1 MHPMQPASSTSR
13 PSLTL
18 WATAAQVLLVVLAA
32 GWLLLAIGWA
42 MIHFWIVPRASEFRP
57 QLQTLAS
64 KATGLQ
70 VDIGELSAHSAGV
83 FPSFELKQVHLQG
96 AAGGPG
102 LLLPQ
107 VLVTLSPRSVLTGSL
122 EQLVLHGA
130 ELDVRRT
137 ADGRLLLAGMA
148 LSPDADQSNTL
159 ADWLMSQREWA
170 LQNGRVRWTDEQHGV
185 ALSLTAVDAVMR
197 HPGQQHLLRVDAT
210 PPPEWGE
217 RFSLQGSFKQ
227 PVLSGSASDWHQ
239 WSGELYGQFSR
250 VDAAPLQAYT
260 RLAGLPLQRGVGAL
274 RAWVDVQEGRM
285 VGGVADVALSQ
296 ISMAVP
302 SAAQS
307 ASPRPPLNLEH
318 LSARLGWQERRGR
331 AGQGL
336 DLQTEALSL
345 QLTNGLNWT
354 GGKLAL
360 KLDRSA
366 PGPWSAGQLKADR
379 LDLQLL
385 AQLAQHLPQEGS
397 WQPLLAQAP
406 QGQIKE
412 LEGQWQG
419 PLTAPQAWKLSGRLS
434 GLALAADSPTGRP
447 GMAGVNLDF
456 RLQHE
461 GGEDTGQASFSLNKG
476 WLEFPGLWQEPRL
489 DLDKLTGE
497 LRYKRNAIGTDIE
510 WRQGLLEARD
520 AQGQF
525 KARWRQAAGG
535 DPLGSLDL
543 QGQLSRADG
552 ARVWRYLPEALP
564 AKVRQYVRQS
574 VQHAPLSEVRFKL
587 KGPLAAFPFESPVS
601 GEFEVLARVRNGSY
615 AYVPTLPAPPNNP
628 SSPSNPKPWPS
639 LTQVDADL
647 HFQGVGLQVSGGQA
661 RVNGLPGLQ
670 LSGVEARMAHLSQR
684 PVVEVSGDMQGPLSQ
699 GLAWVQTSPVSDM
712 LQQALDRSTA
722 NGQAELQL
730 KLSLPLDALDK
741 AKVQGRLTLPGND
754 VHITPDTPALN
765 HLRGSVVFSETG
777 FQTVNAQARV
787 LGGELRFDGGL
798 RAALRRQDEPELFF
812 KGQGTASAQGLQQW
826 RELQAL
832 QPLLKQASGSTSYNA
847 TLGWRQGALEMS
859 LTSELDGMAL
869 ALPEPLN
876 KPATARLPLRLD
888 KTVLPETLA
897 PGQRLQ
903 DRISLSLGP
912 GAGLATPLSVSY
924 LRDISGPQARVL
936 SGQISVGTDRVAEAS
951 APSPKAPT
959 TDGPERGVRLEAS
972 LGRLDLDAWE
982 PWLGQWPASQP
993 LSAAAWTG
1001 YLPTRYTLRADE
1013 LKAQGHSMQTLA
1025 LTGQREG
1032 ELWQAR
1038 LSASELQ
1045 GQVEYRQSRDD
1056 SPGRLLARLS
1066 RLKLGAS
1073 GASQVEALLDRQ
1085 PASLPTLDLVVD
1097 ELELRGK
1104 KLGRLEVEAINR
1116 QLSPGQSVREWQ
1128 ISRLRLSAPE
1138 GQLTATGSW
1147 AALPGPGGAAG
1158 GEAGGEARRR
1168 GTRLAFKLEVA
1179 DSGELLK
1186 RLGMDGAIRQGK
1198 GRLEGQISWIGS
1210 PLALHH
1216 PSLQGQMVVDVAAG
1230 QFLKADAG
1238 VAKLLG
1244 VLSLQALPR
1253 RLALDFRDVF
1263 SEGFAFDWL
1272 RGDVTISQ
1280 GVATTRDLRMKGVN
1294 AAVLMQGSAD
1304 IARETQDLRVVV
1316 VPEINA
1322 GTASLLAYAANPAM
1336 AVGTFLAQW
1345 LLRQPLNDANT
1356 QEFQVS
1362 GPWSEPQIRR
1372 VPRQRPPTEP
1382 SNPASK
1388 P

>member
-1 MHPMQPASSTSR
+1 MQLASTTSR
-13 PSLTL
+13 PVLTL
-18 WATAAQVLLVVLAA
+18 WATAAHVLLVVLTA
-32 GWLLLAIGWA
+32 GWLLLALGWTVLH
-42 MIHFWIVPRASEFRP
+42 ILIVPRASDFRL

-64 KATGLQ
+64 QATGLQ

-83 FPSFELKQVHLQG
+83 FPSFELKQVRLQG

-107 VLVTLSPRSVLTGSL
+107 VLVTLSPRSVMTGSL
-122 EQLVLHGA
+122 EQLVMRGA
-130 ELDVRRT
+130 ELDLRLT
-137 ADGRLLLAGMA
+137 ADGQLLVAGMA
-148 LSPDADQSNTL
+148 LSPDAGHSKTL

-217 RFSLQGSFKQ
+217 RFSLQGSFTQ
-227 PVLSGSASDWHQ
+227 PLLSGSASDWRQ
-239 WSGELYGQFSR
+239 WSGQLYGQLSR
-250 VDAAPLQAYT
+250 VNAAPLQAYT
-260 RLAGLPLQRGVGAL
+260 RLAGLQLQRGVGAL

-285 VGGVADVALSQ
+285 VGGVADVALNQVS
-296 ISMAVP
+296 ITEP

-307 ASPRPPLNLEH
+307 ASPRPPLALER

-331 AGQGL
+331 AGHGL
-336 DLQTEALSL
+336 DLQTEALNL
-345 QLTNGLNWT
+345 QLASGLSWT

-360 KLDRSA
+360 KLDRST
-366 PGPWSAGQLKADR
+366 PGPWSAGQLKAER

-419 PLTAPQAWKLSGRLS
+419 PLTAPRAWKLSGRVN
-434 GLALAADSPTGRP
+434 GLALDADSPTGRP

-456 RLQHE
+456 RLQQAD
-461 GGEDTGQASFSLNKG
+461 GEDTGQASFSLIKG

-497 LRYKRNAIGTDIE
+497 LRYKRNAAGTDIE

-525 KARWRQAAGG
+525 KARWRQVAEG

-552 ARVWRYLPEALP
+552 AQVWRYLPEALP

-587 KGPLAAFPFESPVS
+587 KGPLSAFPFESTDS

-615 AYVPTLPAPPNNP
+615 AYAPTPPAQLAPPPQPNNS

-647 HFQGVGLQVSGGQA
+647 HFRGVGLQVSGGQA

-670 LSGVEARMAHLSQR
+670 LSSVEARIGHLRQR

-699 GLAWVQTSPVSDM
+699 GLMWIHSSPVSDM
-712 LQQALDRSTA
+712 LQQALARSTA
-722 NGQAELQL
+722 SGQAEMQL
-730 KLSLPLDALDK
+730 KLNLPLDALDK

-754 VHITPDTPALN
+754 VQITPETPALSQ
-765 HLRGSVVFSETG
+765 LRASVVFSETG

-812 KGQGTASAQGLQQW
+812 KGQGTASVQGLQQW

-832 QPLLKQASGSTSYNA
+832 QPWLKQASGSTSYNA
-847 TLGWRQGALEMS
+847 TLGWRQGALELS
-859 LTSELDGMAL
+859 LTSPLNGLAL

-876 KPATARLPLRLD
+876 KPAAAHLPLRLD
-888 KTVLPETLA
+888 KTVLREALA

-912 GAGLATPLSVSY
+912 GAGLTTPLAVSY
-924 LRDISGPQARVL
+924 LRDISGPQAQVL
-936 SGQISVGTDRVAEAS
+936 SGQIRVGTDRVSEAI
-951 APSPKAPT
+951 APPPKAPA
-959 TDGPERGVRLEAS
+959 TDSPERGVRLEAS

-982 PWLGQWPASQP
+982 PWLGQWPASQH
-993 LSAAAWTG
+993 LAAASWAG
-1001 YLPTRYTLRADE
+1001 YLPTRFTLRADE

-1032 ELWQAR
+1032 GLWQAR

-1045 GQVEYRQSRDD
+1045 GQVEYRQSSDD

-1116 QLSPGQSVREWQ
+1116 QLSQGQSQREWQ
-1128 ISRLRLSAPE
+1128 LSRLRLSVPE

-1147 AALPGPGGAAG
+1147 AALPEGNSTAGP
-1158 GEAGGEARRR
+1158 R
-1168 GTRLAFKLEVA
+1168 GTQLAFKLEVA

-1198 GRLEGQISWIGS
+1198 GRLEGQLSWTGS

-1216 PSLQGQMVVDVAAG
+1216 PTLQGQMVVDVASG

-1238 VAKLLG
+1238 AAKLLG

-1272 RGDVTISQ
+1272 RGDVAISR
-1280 GVATTRDLRMKGVN
+1280 GVATTSDLRMKGVN

-1322 GTASLLAYAANPAM
+1322 GTASLLAYAVNPAM

-1372 VPRQRPPTEP
+1372 VPRLRTPTDFSRTPERP
-1382 SNPASK
+1382 
-1388 P
+1388 

>member
-1 MHPMQPASSTSR
+1 MQPASSTSR
-13 PSLTL
+13 PVLTL
-18 WATAAQVLLVVLAA
+18 WATAAHVLLVVLTA
-32 GWLLLAIGWA
+32 GWLLLALGWA
-42 MIHFWIVPRASEFRP
+42 VLHVWIVPRASDFRL

-64 KATGLQ
+64 QATGLQ
-70 VDIGELSAHSAGV
+70 VDIGELSAHSTGV
-83 FPSFELKQVHLQG
+83 LPSFELKQVHLQG

-122 EQLVLHGA
+122 EQLVLRGA

-137 ADGRLLLAGMA
+137 ADGQLLLAGMA

-170 LQNGRVRWTDEQHGV
+170 LQNGRLRWTDEQHGV
-185 ALSLTAVDAVMR
+185 ALSFTAVDAVMR
-197 HPGQQHLLRVDAT
+197 HPGHKHLLRVDAT

-227 PVLSGSASDWHQ
+227 PVLSASASDWRQ

-260 RLAGLPLQRGVGAL
+260 RLAGLQLQRGVGAL

-302 SAAQS
+302 SAMQS
-307 ASPRPPLNLEH
+307 ATQPPPLNLER
-318 LSARLGWQERRGR
+318 LGARLGWQERRGR
-331 AGQGL
+331 AGLGL

-345 QLTNGLNWT
+345 QLVNGLSWT

-366 PGPWSAGQLKADR
+366 PGPWSAGQLKVDR
-379 LDLQLL
+379 LDLQVL

-397 WQPLLAQAP
+397 WRQLLAQAP
-406 QGQIKE
+406 QGQVKE

-419 PLTAPQAWKLSGRLS
+419 PLTAPQAWKLRGRLS
-434 GLALAADSPTGRP
+434 GLALAADSPNGRL

-461 GGEDTGQASFSLNKG
+461 DGEDTGQASLSLNNG

-497 LRYKRNAIGTDIE
+497 LRLKRNASGTDIE

-525 KARWRQAAGG
+525 KARWRRAAGG

-587 KGPLAAFPFESPVS
+587 KGPLAAFPFESPDS
-601 GEFEVLARVRNGSY
+601 GEFEVAARVRNGSY
-615 AYVPTLPAPPNNP
+615 AYVPAQSD
-628 SSPSNPKPWPS
+628 SSSNPKPWPS

-647 HFQGVGLQVSGGQA
+647 HFQGVGLQVSGAQA

-670 LSGVEARMAHLSQR
+670 LSGVEARIAHLRQR

-699 GLAWVQTSPVSDM
+699 GLAWVHSSPVSDM
-712 LQQALDRSTA
+712 LQQALARSTA

-730 KLSLPLDALDK
+730 KLSLPLGNS
-741 AKVQGRLTLPGND
+741 KVQGRLTLPGND
-754 VHITPDTPALN
+754 VQITPDTPALN
-765 HLRGSVVFSETG
+765 HLRGSLVFSESG

-847 TLGWRQGALEMS
+847 ALGWRQGALELS
-859 LTSELDGMAL
+859 LTSELDGLAL

-876 KPATARLPLRLD
+876 KPAAARLPLRLD
-888 KTVLPETLA
+888 KTVLRDTPA
-897 PGQRLQ
+897 AGQRLQ

-912 GAGLATPLSVSY
+912 GAGLASPLSVSY
-924 LRDISGPQARVL
+924 LRDISGPQAQVL
-936 SGQISVGTDRVAEAS
+936 SGQIRVGTDRDTEAGAPAPR
-951 APSPKAPT
+951 APS
-959 TDGPERGVRLEAS
+959 TDSPERGVRLQAS

-982 PWLGQWPASQP
+982 PWLDQWPARQP
-993 LSAAAWTG
+993 LSAASWTG
-1001 YLPTRYTLRADE
+1001 YLPTRFTLRADE

-1032 ELWQAR
+1032 EVWQAR

-1104 KLGRLEVEAINR
+1104 KLGRLEVQAINR
-1116 QLSPGQSVREWQ
+1116 QLSQGQSQREWQ

-1138 GQLTATGSW
+1138 AQLSATGNW
-1147 AALPGPGGAAG
+1147 AALPENKGMAG
-1158 GEAGGEARRR
+1158 RR
-1168 GTRLAFKLEVA
+1168 GTQLAFKLEVA

-1198 GRLEGQISWIGS
+1198 GRLEGQLSWTGS
-1210 PLALHH
+1210 PLALHY
-1216 PSLQGQMVVDVAAG
+1216 PSLQGQMVVDVASG

-1244 VLSLQALPR
+1244 VLNLQALPR

-1272 RGDVTISQ
+1272 RGDVAISQ

-1322 GTASLLAYAANPAM
+1322 GTASLLAYAVNPAM
-1336 AVGTFLAQW
+1336 AVGSFLAQW

-1356 QEFQVS
+1356 QEFHVS
-1362 GPWSEPQIRR
+1362 GPWGDPQIRR
-1372 VPRQRPPTEP
+1372 VPRQRPAPEP
-1382 SNPASK
+1382 SNTAEK

>member
-1 MHPMQPASSTSR
+1 MQPASSTSR
-13 PSLTL
+13 PVLTL
-18 WATAAQVLLVVLAA
+18 WATAAHVLLVVLTA
-32 GWLLLAIGWA
+32 GWLLLALGWA
-42 MIHFWIVPRASEFRP
+42 VLHVWIVPRASDFRL

-64 KATGLQ
+64 QATGLQ
-70 VDIGELSAHSAGV
+70 VDIGELSAHSTGV

-122 EQLVLHGA
+122 EQLVLRGA

-137 ADGRLLLAGMA
+137 ADGQLLLAGMA

-170 LQNGRVRWTDEQHGV
+170 LQNGRLRWTDEQHGV
-185 ALSLTAVDAVMR
+185 ALSFTAVDAVMR
-197 HPGQQHLLRVDAT
+197 HPGHKHLLRVDAT

-227 PVLSGSASDWHQ
+227 PVLSASASDWRQ

-260 RLAGLPLQRGVGAL
+260 RLAGLQLQRGVGAL

-302 SAAQS
+302 SAMQS
-307 ASPRPPLNLEH
+307 ATQPPPLNLER
-318 LSARLGWQERRGR
+318 LGARLGWQERRGR
-331 AGQGL
+331 AGLGL

-345 QLTNGLNWT
+345 QLVNGLSWT

-366 PGPWSAGQLKADR
+366 PGPWSAGQLKVDR
-379 LDLQLL
+379 LDLQVL

-397 WQPLLAQAP
+397 WRQLLAQAP
-406 QGQIKE
+406 QGQVKE

-419 PLTAPQAWKLSGRLS
+419 PLTAPQAWKLRGRLS
-434 GLALAADSPTGRP
+434 GLALAADSPNGRL

-461 GGEDTGQASFSLNKG
+461 DGEDTGQASLSLNNG

-497 LRYKRNAIGTDIE
+497 LRLKRNASGTDIE

-525 KARWRQAAGG
+525 KARWRRAAGG

-587 KGPLAAFPFESPVS
+587 KGPLAAFPFESPDS
-601 GEFEVLARVRNGSY
+601 GEFEVAARVRNGSY
-615 AYVPTLPAPPNNP
+615 AYVPAQSD
-628 SSPSNPKPWPS
+628 SSSNTKPWPS

-647 HFQGVGLQVSGGQA
+647 HFQGVGLQVSGAQA

-670 LSGVEARMAHLSQR
+670 LSGVEARIAHLRQR

-699 GLAWVQTSPVSDM
+699 GLAWVHSSPVSDM
-712 LQQALDRSTA
+712 LQQALARSTA

-730 KLSLPLDALDK
+730 KLSLPLDALGNS
-741 AKVQGRLTLPGND
+741 KVQGRLTLPGND
-754 VHITPDTPALN
+754 VQITPDTPALN
-765 HLRGSVVFSETG
+765 HLRGSLVFSESG

-847 TLGWRQGALEMS
+847 ALGWRQGALELS
-859 LTSELDGMAL
+859 LTSELDGLAL

-876 KPATARLPLRLD
+876 KPAAARLPLRLD
-888 KTVLPETLA
+888 KTVLRDTPA
-897 PGQRLQ
+897 AGQRLQ

-912 GAGLATPLSVSY
+912 GAGLASPLSVSY
-924 LRDISGPQARVL
+924 LRDISGPQAQVL
-936 SGQISVGTDRVAEAS
+936 SGQIRVGTDRDTEAGAPAPR
-951 APSPKAPT
+951 APS
-959 TDGPERGVRLEAS
+959 TDSPERGVRLQAS

-982 PWLGQWPASQP
+982 PWLDQWPARQP
-993 LSAAAWTG
+993 LSAASWTG
-1001 YLPTRYTLRADE
+1001 YLPTRFTLRADE

-1032 ELWQAR
+1032 EVWQAR

-1104 KLGRLEVEAINR
+1104 KLGRLEVQAINR
-1116 QLSPGQSVREWQ
+1116 QLSQGQSQREWQ

-1138 GQLTATGSW
+1138 AQLSATGNW
-1147 AALPGPGGAAG
+1147 AALPENKGMAG
-1158 GEAGGEARRR
+1158 RR
-1168 GTRLAFKLEVA
+1168 GTQLAFKLEVA

-1198 GRLEGQISWIGS
+1198 GRLEGQLSWTGS
-1210 PLALHH
+1210 PLALHY
-1216 PSLQGQMVVDVAAG
+1216 PSLQGQMVVDVASG

-1244 VLSLQALPR
+1244 VLNLQALPR

-1272 RGDVTISQ
+1272 RGDVAISQ

-1322 GTASLLAYAANPAM
+1322 GTASLLAYAVNPAM

-1356 QEFQVS
+1356 QEFHVS
-1362 GPWSEPQIRR
+1362 GPWGDPQIRR
-1372 VPRQRPPTEP
+1372 VPRQRPAPEP
-1382 SNPASK
+1382 SNTAEK

>member
-1 MHPMQPASSTSR
+1 
-13 PSLTL
+13 
-18 WATAAQVLLVVLAA
+18 V
-32 GWLLLAIGWA
+32 
-42 MIHFWIVPRASEFRP
+42 
-57 QLQTLAS
+57 
-64 KATGLQ
+64 
-70 VDIGELSAHSAGV
+70 
-83 FPSFELKQVHLQG
+83 
-96 AAGGPG
+96 
-102 LLLPQ
+102 
-107 VLVTLSPRSVLTGSL
+107 
-122 EQLVLHGA
+122 
-130 ELDVRRT
+130 
-137 ADGRLLLAGMA
+137 
-148 LSPDADQSNTL
+148 
-159 ADWLMSQREWA
+159 
-170 LQNGRVRWTDEQHGV
+170 
-185 ALSLTAVDAVMR
+185 
-197 HPGQQHLLRVDAT
+197 
-210 PPPEWGE
+210 
-217 RFSLQGSFKQ
+217 
-227 PVLSGSASDWHQ
+227 
-239 WSGELYGQFSR
+239 
-250 VDAAPLQAYT
+250 
-260 RLAGLPLQRGVGAL
+260 
-274 RAWVDVQEGRM
+274 
-285 VGGVADVALSQ
+285 
-296 ISMAVP
+296 
-302 SAAQS
+302 
-307 ASPRPPLNLEH
+307 
-318 LSARLGWQERRGR
+318 
-331 AGQGL
+331 
-336 DLQTEALSL
+336 
-345 QLTNGLNWT
+345 
-354 GGKLAL
+354 
-360 KLDRSA
+360 
-366 PGPWSAGQLKADR
+366 
-379 LDLQLL
+379 
-385 AQLAQHLPQEGS
+385 
-397 WQPLLAQAP
+397 
-406 QGQIKE
+406 
-412 LEGQWQG
+412 
-419 PLTAPQAWKLSGRLS
+419 
-434 GLALAADSPTGRP
+434 
-447 GMAGVNLDF
+447 
-456 RLQHE
+456 
-461 GGEDTGQASFSLNKG
+461 
-476 WLEFPGLWQEPRL
+476 QEPRL

-497 LRYKRNAIGTDIE
+497 LRLKRNASGTDIE

-525 KARWRQAAGG
+525 KARWRRAAGG

-587 KGPLAAFPFESPVS
+587 KGPLAAFPFESPDS
-601 GEFEVLARVRNGSY
+601 GEFEVAARVRNGSY
-615 AYVPTLPAPPNNP
+615 AYVPAQPD
-628 SSPSNPKPWPS
+628 SSSNTKPWPS

-647 HFQGVGLQVSGGQA
+647 HFQGLGLQVSGAQA

-670 LSGVEARMAHLSQR
+670 LSGVEARIAHLRQQ
-684 PVVEVSGDMQGPLSQ
+684 PVVEVSGDIQGPLSQ
-699 GLAWVQTSPVSDM
+699 GLAWVRSSPVSDM
-712 LQQALDRSTA
+712 LQQALARSTA

-730 KLSLPLDALDK
+730 KLSLPLDALGNS
-741 AKVQGRLTLPGND
+741 KVQGRLTLPGND
-754 VHITPDTPALN
+754 VQITPETPTLN
-765 HLRGSVVFSETG
+765 HLRGSLVFSESG

-847 TLGWRQGALEMS
+847 ALGWRQGALELS
-859 LTSELDGMAL
+859 LTSELDGLAL

-876 KPATARLPLRLD
+876 KPAAARLPLRLD
-888 KTVLPETLA
+888 KVVLRDTQA

-912 GAGLATPLSVSY
+912 GAGLASPLSVSY
-924 LRDISGPQARVL
+924 LRDISGPQAQVL
-936 SGQISVGTDRVAEAS
+936 SGQIRVGTDRDTEAG
-951 APSPKAPT
+951 APAPKAPS
-959 TDGPERGVRLEAS
+959 TDSPERGVRLQAS

-993 LSAAAWTG
+993 LSAASWTG

-1032 ELWQAR
+1032 GLWQAR

-1073 GASQVEALLDRQ
+1073 GASQVEAFLDRQ

-1116 QLSPGQSVREWQ
+1116 QLSPGQSLREWQ

-1147 AALPGPGGAAG
+1147 AALPGAG
-1158 GEAGGEARRR
+1158 GEAGGEAGRR

-1198 GRLEGQISWIGS
+1198 GRLEGQISWTGS

-1253 RLALDFRDVF
+1253 RLVLDFRDVF

-1372 VPRQRPPTEP
+1372 VPRQRPPIEP

>member
-1 MHPMQPASSTSR
+1 MQPASSTSR
-13 PSLTL
+13 PVLTL
-18 WATAAQVLLVVLAA
+18 WATAAHVLLVVLTA
-32 GWLLLAIGWA
+32 GWLLLALGWA
-42 MIHFWIVPRASEFRP
+42 VLHIWIVPRASDFRL

-64 KATGLQ
+64 QATGLQ
-70 VDIGELSAHSAGV
+70 VDIGELSAHSTGV

-122 EQLVLHGA
+122 EQLVLRGA

-137 ADGRLLLAGMA
+137 ADGQLLLAGMA

-170 LQNGRVRWTDEQHGV
+170 LQNGRLRWTDEQHGV
-185 ALSLTAVDAVMR
+185 ALSFTAVDAVMR
-197 HPGQQHLLRVDAT
+197 HPGHKHLLRVDAT

-227 PVLSGSASDWHQ
+227 PVLSASASDWRQ

-260 RLAGLPLQRGVGAL
+260 RLAGLQLQRGVGAL

-302 SAAQS
+302 SAMQS
-307 ASPRPPLNLEH
+307 ATQPPPLNLER
-318 LSARLGWQERRGR
+318 LGARLGWQERRGR
-331 AGQGL
+331 AGLGL

-345 QLTNGLNWT
+345 QLVNGLSWT

-366 PGPWSAGQLKADR
+366 PGPWSAGQLKVDR
-379 LDLQLL
+379 LDLQVL

-397 WQPLLAQAP
+397 WRQLLAQAP
-406 QGQIKE
+406 QGQVKE

-419 PLTAPQAWKLSGRLS
+419 PLTAPQAWKLRGRLS
-434 GLALAADSPTGRP
+434 GLALAADSPNGRL

-461 GGEDTGQASFSLNKG
+461 DGEDTGQASLSLNNG

-497 LRYKRNAIGTDIE
+497 LRLKRNASGTDIE

-525 KARWRQAAGG
+525 KARWRRAAGG

-587 KGPLAAFPFESPVS
+587 KGPLAAFPFESPDS
-601 GEFEVLARVRNGSY
+601 GEFEVAARVRNGSY
-615 AYVPTLPAPPNNP
+615 AYVPAQSD
-628 SSPSNPKPWPS
+628 SSSNTKPWPS

-647 HFQGVGLQVSGGQA
+647 HFQGVGLQVSGAQA

-670 LSGVEARMAHLSQR
+670 LSGVEARIAHLRQR

-699 GLAWVQTSPVSDM
+699 GLAWVHSSPVSDM
-712 LQQALDRSTA
+712 LQQALARSTA

-730 KLSLPLDALDK
+730 KLSLPLDALGNS
-741 AKVQGRLTLPGND
+741 KVQGRLTLPGND
-754 VHITPDTPALN
+754 VQITPDTPALN
-765 HLRGSVVFSETG
+765 HLRGSLVFSESG

-847 TLGWRQGALEMS
+847 ALGWRQGALELS
-859 LTSELDGMAL
+859 LTSELDGLAL

-876 KPATARLPLRLD
+876 KPASARLPLRLD
-888 KTVLPETLA
+888 KTVLRDTPA
-897 PGQRLQ
+897 AGQRLQ

-912 GAGLATPLSVSY
+912 GAGLASPLSVSY
-924 LRDISGPQARVL
+924 LRDISGPQAQVL
-936 SGQISVGTDRVAEAS
+936 SGQIRVGTDRDTEAGTPAPR
-951 APSPKAPT
+951 APS
-959 TDGPERGVRLEAS
+959 TDSPERGVRLQAS

-982 PWLGQWPASQP
+982 PWLDQWPARQP
-993 LSAAAWTG
+993 LSAASWTG
-1001 YLPTRYTLRADE
+1001 YLPTRFTLRADE

-1032 ELWQAR
+1032 EVWQAR

-1104 KLGRLEVEAINR
+1104 KLGRLEVQAINR
-1116 QLSPGQSVREWQ
+1116 QLSQGQSQREWQ

-1138 GQLTATGSW
+1138 AQLSATGNW
-1147 AALPGPGGAAG
+1147 AALPENKGMAG
-1158 GEAGGEARRR
+1158 RR
-1168 GTRLAFKLEVA
+1168 GTQLAFKLEVA

-1198 GRLEGQISWIGS
+1198 GRLEGQLSWTGS
-1210 PLALHH
+1210 PLALHY
-1216 PSLQGQMVVDVAAG
+1216 PSLQGQMVVDVASG

-1244 VLSLQALPR
+1244 VLNLQALPR

-1272 RGDVTISQ
+1272 RGDVAISQ

-1322 GTASLLAYAANPAM
+1322 GTASLLAYAVNPAM

-1356 QEFQVS
+1356 QEFHVS
-1362 GPWSEPQIRR
+1362 GPWGDPQIRR
-1372 VPRQRPPTEP
+1372 VPRQRPAPEP
-1382 SNPASK
+1382 SNTAEK

>member
-1 MHPMQPASSTSR
+1 MQPASSTSR
-13 PSLTL
+13 PVLTL
-18 WATAAQVLLVVLAA
+18 WATAAHVLLVVLTA
-32 GWLLLAIGWA
+32 GWLLLALGWA
-42 MIHFWIVPRASEFRP
+42 VLHVWIVPRASDFRL

-64 KATGLQ
+64 QATGLQ
-70 VDIGELSAHSAGV
+70 VDIGELSAHSTGV

-122 EQLVLHGA
+122 EQLVLRGA

-137 ADGRLLLAGMA
+137 ADGQLLLAGMA

-170 LQNGRVRWTDEQHGV
+170 LQNGRLRWTDEQHGV
-185 ALSLTAVDAVMR
+185 ALSFTAVDAVMR
-197 HPGQQHLLRVDAT
+197 HPGHKHLLRVDAT

-217 RFSLQGSFKQ
+217 RFSLQGSFRQ
-227 PVLSGSASDWHQ
+227 PVLSASASDWRQ

-260 RLAGLPLQRGVGAL
+260 RLAGLQLQRGVGAL

-302 SAAQS
+302 SAMQS
-307 ASPRPPLNLEH
+307 ATQPPPLNLER
-318 LSARLGWQERRGR
+318 LGARLGWQERRGR
-331 AGQGL
+331 AGLGL

-345 QLTNGLNWT
+345 QLVNGLSWT

-366 PGPWSAGQLKADR
+366 PGPWSAGQLKVDR
-379 LDLQLL
+379 LDLQVL

-397 WQPLLAQAP
+397 WRQLLAQAP
-406 QGQIKE
+406 QGQVKE

-419 PLTAPQAWKLSGRLS
+419 PLTAPQAWKLRGRLS
-434 GLALAADSPTGRP
+434 GLALAADSPNGRL

-461 GGEDTGQASFSLNKG
+461 DGEDTGQASLSLNNG

-497 LRYKRNAIGTDIE
+497 LRLKRNAGGTDIE

-525 KARWRQAAGG
+525 KARWRRAAGG

-587 KGPLAAFPFESPVS
+587 KGPLAAFPFESPDS
-601 GEFEVLARVRNGSY
+601 GEFEVAARVRNGSY
-615 AYVPTLPAPPNNP
+615 AYVPAQSD
-628 SSPSNPKPWPS
+628 SSSNTKPWPS

-647 HFQGVGLQVSGGQA
+647 HFQGVGLQVSGAQA

-670 LSGVEARMAHLSQR
+670 LSGVEARIAHLRQR

-699 GLAWVQTSPVSDM
+699 GLAWVHSSPVSDM
-712 LQQALDRSTA
+712 LQQALARSTA

-730 KLSLPLDALDK
+730 KLSMPLDALGNS
-741 AKVQGRLTLPGND
+741 KVQGRLTLPGND
-754 VHITPDTPALN
+754 VQITPDTPALN
-765 HLRGSVVFSETG
+765 HLRGSLVFSESG

-847 TLGWRQGALEMS
+847 ALGWRQGALELS
-859 LTSELDGMAL
+859 LTSELDGLAL

-876 KPATARLPLRLD
+876 KPASARLPLRLD
-888 KTVLPETLA
+888 KTVLRDTPA
-897 PGQRLQ
+897 AGQRLQ

-912 GAGLATPLSVSY
+912 GAGLASPLSVSY
-924 LRDISGPQARVL
+924 LRDISGPQAQVL
-936 SGQISVGTDRVAEAS
+936 SGQIRVGTDRDTEAGAPAPR
-951 APSPKAPT
+951 APS
-959 TDGPERGVRLEAS
+959 TDSPERGVRLQAS

-982 PWLGQWPASQP
+982 PWLDQWPARQP
-993 LSAAAWTG
+993 LSAASWTG
-1001 YLPTRYTLRADE
+1001 YLPTRFTLRADE

-1032 ELWQAR
+1032 EVWQAR

-1104 KLGRLEVEAINR
+1104 KLGRLEVQAINR
-1116 QLSPGQSVREWQ
+1116 QLSQGQSQREWQ

-1138 GQLTATGSW
+1138 AQLSATGNW
-1147 AALPGPGGAAG
+1147 AALPENKGMAG
-1158 GEAGGEARRR
+1158 RR
-1168 GTRLAFKLEVA
+1168 GTQLAFKLEVA

-1198 GRLEGQISWIGS
+1198 GRLEGQLSWTGS
-1210 PLALHH
+1210 PLALHY
-1216 PSLQGQMVVDVAAG
+1216 PSLQGQMVVDVASG

-1244 VLSLQALPR
+1244 VLNLQALPR

-1272 RGDVTISQ
+1272 RGDVAISQ

-1322 GTASLLAYAANPAM
+1322 GTASLLAYAVNPAM

-1356 QEFQVS
+1356 QEFHVS
-1362 GPWSEPQIRR
+1362 GPWGDPQIRR
-1372 VPRQRPPTEP
+1372 VPRQRPAPEP
-1382 SNPASK
+1382 SNTAEK

>member
-1 MHPMQPASSTSR
+1 MQPASSTSR
-13 PSLTL
+13 PLLTL

-32 GWLLLAIGWA
+32 GWLLLALGWA
-42 MIHFWIVPRASEFRP
+42 VLHGWIVPRASEFRP

-64 KATGLQ
+64 KATGLR
-70 VDIGELSAHSAGV
+70 VDIGELRAHSAGV
-83 FPSFELKQVHLQG
+83 FPGFELKQVRLQG
-96 AAGGPG
+96 EGGGPG

-122 EQLVLHGA
+122 EQLVIRGA

-137 ADGRLLLAGMA
+137 AGGQLLLAGLA
-148 LSPDADQSNTL
+148 LSPDAAQNKTL

-170 LQNGRVRWTDEQHGV
+170 LQNGQVRWTDEQHGV

-197 HPGQQHLLRVDAT
+197 HPGHQHLLRLDAT

-217 RFSLQGSFKQ
+217 RFSLQGSFTQ
-227 PVLSGSASDWHQ
+227 PVLLSSASDWRQ
-239 WSGELYGQFSR
+239 WSGQLYGQFSR

-260 RLAGLPLQRGVGAL
+260 RLAGLQIQRGVGAL

-285 VGGVADVALSQ
+285 VGGVADVALSHV
-296 ISMAVP
+296 SMTVP
-302 SAAQS
+302 SDMHS
-307 ASPRPPLNLEH
+307 APPRPPLNLER
-318 LSARLGWQERRGR
+318 LSTRLGWQERRSR
-331 AGQGL
+331 AGLGL
-336 DLQTEALSL
+336 DLQTEALNL
-345 QLTNGLNWT
+345 QLASGLGWT
-354 GGKLAL
+354 GGRLAL
-360 KLDRSA
+360 KLDRNA

-379 LDLQLL
+379 LDLQVL
-385 AQLAQHLPQEGS
+385 AQLAQHLPQEGR
-397 WQPLLAQAP
+397 WQQLLAQAP
-406 QGQIKE
+406 QGQVKA

-419 PLTAPQAWKLSGRLS
+419 PLAAPKAWKLRGQLS
-434 GLALAADSPTGRP
+434 GLALTADSQTGRP

-461 GGEDTGQASFSLNKG
+461 DGEDTGQASFSLNKG
-476 WLEFPGLWQEPRL
+476 WLEFPGLWQEPRM
-489 DLDKLTGE
+489 DVDKLTGE
-497 LRYKRNAIGTDIE
+497 LRLKRNAGGTDIE
-510 WRQGLLEARD
+510 WRHGQLVARD

-525 KARWRQAAGG
+525 KASWTRAAGD
-535 DPLGSLDL
+535 DPWGNLDL

-587 KGPLAAFPFESPVS
+587 KGPLAAFPFESPDS
-601 GEFEVLARVRNGSY
+601 GEFEVLAQVRNGSY
-615 AYVPTLPAPPNNP
+615 AYVPTQPDN
-628 SSPSNPKPWPS
+628 SSPTQPWPS

-647 HFQGVGLQVSGGQA
+647 HFQGVGLQVRGGQA
-661 RVNGLPGLQ
+661 HVNGLPGLQ
-670 LSGVEARMAHLSQR
+670 LSGVEARIAHLRQR

-699 GLAWVQTSPVSDM
+699 GLAWVHTSPVADM
-712 LQQALDRSTA
+712 LQQALARSTA
-722 NGQAELQL
+722 SGQAELQL
-730 KLSLPLDALDK
+730 KLSLPLDALGNS
-741 AKVQGRLTLPGND
+741 KVQGRLTLPGND
-754 VHITPDTPALN
+754 VQITPETPALN
-765 HLRGSVVFSETG
+765 HLRASVVFSETG

-812 KGQGTASAQGLQQW
+812 RGQGTASAQGLQQW

-832 QPLLKQASGSTSYNA
+832 QPWLRQASGSTSYNA
-847 TLGWRQGALEMS
+847 ALGWRQGALELS
-859 LTSELDGMAL
+859 LTSELDGLAL

-876 KPATARLPLRLD
+876 KPAAARLPLRLD
-888 KTVLPETLA
+888 KTVLHDTQP

-903 DRISLSLGP
+903 DRINLSLGP
-912 GAGLATPLSVSY
+912 GAGLTPALSASY
-924 LRDISGPQARVL
+924 LRDISGPQAQVL
-936 SGQISVGTDRVAEAS
+936 GGRITLGRDRYNEATAPPS
-951 APSPKAPT
+951 APPSA
-959 TDGPERGVRLEAS
+959 DRSERGVHLQAS
-972 LGRLDLDAWE
+972 LGRLDLDAWQ
-982 PWLGQWPASQP
+982 PWLDQWPASQP
-993 LSAAAWTG
+993 LSASSWTG
-1001 YLPTRYTLRADE
+1001 YLPTRYTLRAEE
-1013 LKAQGHSMQTLA
+1013 LKTQGHSMQTLA

-1032 ELWQAR
+1032 GVWQAR
-1038 LSASELQ
+1038 LSAAELQ

-1056 SPGRLLARLS
+1056 SPGRLMARLS
-1066 RLKLGAS
+1066 RLSLGQS
-1073 GASQVEALLDRQ
+1073 GVSQVEALLDRQ
-1085 PASLPTLDLVVD
+1085 PASLPSLDLVVD

-1104 KLGRLEVEAINR
+1104 KLGRLEVEALNR
-1116 QLSPGQSVREWQ
+1116 QLSQGQSLREWQ
-1128 ISRLRLSAPE
+1128 LSRLRLSAPE
-1138 GQLTATGSW
+1138 GQLNATGSW
-1147 AALPGPGGAAG
+1147 AALPGADGAAG
-1158 GEAGGEARRR
+1158 RR
-1168 GTRLAFKLEVA
+1168 GTQLAFKLEVA

-1198 GRLEGQISWIGS
+1198 GRLEGQLSWIGS

-1216 PSLQGQMVVDVAAG
+1216 PSLQGQMVVDVASG

-1238 VAKLLG
+1238 AAKLLG

-1272 RGDVTISQ
+1272 RGDVTISR
-1280 GVATTRDLRMKGVN
+1280 GVATTSDLRMKGVN

-1304 IARETQDLRVVV
+1304 MARETQDLRVVV

-1372 VPRQRPPTEP
+1372 VPRQRPPSGS
-1382 SNPASK
+1382 SNHSERP
-1388 P
+1388 